1 MVVEQGEDEEE
12 HEGDADGRASHAV
25 DGVGGPAED
34 GEEEQTHGSQQLRHG
49 LRQRLTA
56 VAQEQ
61 QGRHH
66 HRQQQAVRH

>member
-12 HEGDADGRASHAV
+12 HDGDADGGASHTV

-34 GEEEQTHGSQQLRHG
+34 EEEEQTHGAQQLHHG
-49 LRQRLTA
+49 LRQRLAA

-61 QGRHH
+61 
-66 HRQQQAVRH
+66 